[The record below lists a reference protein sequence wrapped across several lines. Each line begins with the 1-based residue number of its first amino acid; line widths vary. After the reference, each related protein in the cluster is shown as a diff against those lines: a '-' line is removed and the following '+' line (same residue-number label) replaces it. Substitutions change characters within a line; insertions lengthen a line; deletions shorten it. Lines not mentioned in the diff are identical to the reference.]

1 MKNKQ
6 KEIQCTT
13 NIIIEKALRDL
24 EQTIQDIYALKTDYN
39 TSKNHV
45 KACFAVDINRQKFY
59 QFINSVIRDEVEV
72 NKI

>member
-1 MKNKQ
+1 MDPKQRKRLKRKNNKQKMKNKQ

-45 KACFAVDINRQKFY
+45 KACFAVDINR
-59 QFINSVIRDEVEV
+59 
-72 NKI
+72 

>member
-1 MKNKQ
+1 MDPKLRKRLKRKNNKQKMKNKQ

-45 KACFAVDINRQKFY
+45 KACFAVDINR
-59 QFINSVIRDEVEV
+59 
-72 NKI
+72 

>member
-1 MKNKQ
+1 MDPKQRTRLKRKNNKQKMKNKQ

-45 KACFAVDINRQKFY
+45 KACFAVDINR
-59 QFINSVIRDEVEV
+59 
-72 NKI
+72 

>member
-45 KACFAVDINRQKFY
+45 TACFAVDINR
-59 QFINSVIRDEVEV
+59 
-72 NKI
+72 

>member
-1 MKNKQ
+1 MDPKQRKRLKRKNNKQKMKNKQ

-13 NIIIEKALRDL
+13 NIMIEKALRDL

-45 KACFAVDINRQKFY
+45 KACFAVDINR
-59 QFINSVIRDEVEV
+59 
-72 NKI
+72 